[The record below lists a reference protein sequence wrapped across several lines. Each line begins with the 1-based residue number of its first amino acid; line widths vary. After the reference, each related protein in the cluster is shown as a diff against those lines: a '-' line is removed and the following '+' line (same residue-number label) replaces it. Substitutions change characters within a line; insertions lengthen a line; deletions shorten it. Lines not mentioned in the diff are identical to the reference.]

1 MKKDGHTHTRLS
13 HHGSQE
19 PLDLYLERAIELG
32 FTDYVVTEHA
42 PLPESF
48 LATYAGPRS
57 QDDDSA
63 MLASELVAYKEEVA
77 RVKEKYGEKIRIH
90 QGFEVDYLPEY
101 EAETQAFLQENADW
115 IDEIVLSVH
124 FLEND
129 YGLIGPID
137 YDPDQLKRFFSTG
150 LQDPQA
156 LFNKYLTAVQQ
167 SIDFD
172 TGLSTPV
179 RIGHITLI
187 RKFQKYFDFPD
198 FDQENQ
204 QKITA
209 ILTSILEKGYELDVN
224 AAGVRKE
231 FCGES
236 YPNSTIL
243 RQAVDLQVPMTYGSD
258 AHEVADLGLVYNELS
273 AIINENQ

>member
-1 MKKDGHTHTRLS
+1 MKKDGHTHTRFS

-42 PLPESF
+42 PLPDAF
-48 LATYAGPRS
+48 LAAYTGPRS

-63 MLASELVAYKEEVA
+63 MLASELTAYKAEVA
-77 RVKEKYGEKIRIH
+77 RVKEKYGNQIRIH
-90 QGFEVDYLPEY
+90 QGFEVDYLPGY
-101 EAETQAFLQENADW
+101 EAETKAFLQENANW

-124 FLEND
+124 FLRNSS
-129 YGLIGPID
+129 GLIGPID
-137 YDPDQLKRFFSTG
+137 YDTDQLKQFFPVE
-150 LQDPQA
+150 LQNPQV
-156 LFNKYLTAVQQ
+156 LFNKYVTAVQQ
-167 SIDFD
+167 SIEFD

-187 RKFQKYFDFPD
+187 RKFQKYFGFPD

-204 QKITA
+204 RKITA
-209 ILTSILEKGYELDVN
+209 ILTSILAKGYELDVN
-224 AAGVRKE
+224 AAGLRKE

-236 YPNSTIL
+236 YPDAKIL
-243 RQAVDLQVPMTYGSD
+243 RQAVELQVPMTYGSD
-258 AHEVADLGLVYNELS
+258 AHAVADLGLAYNELS
-273 AIINENQ
+273 TIINEK

>member
-1 MKKDGHTHTRLS
+1 MKKDGHTHTRFS

-42 PLPESF
+42 PLPEGF

-77 RVKEKYGEKIRIH
+77 RVKEKYGDKIRIH
-90 QGFEVDYLPEY
+90 RGFEVDYLPGY
-101 EAETQAFLQENADW
+101 EAETKAFLQENADW

-124 FLEND
+124 FFEND
-129 YGLIGPID
+129 HGLIGPID
-137 YDPDQLKRFFSTG
+137 YDPDQLKQFFPTE
-150 LQDPQA
+150 LQNPQA

-224 AAGVRKE
+224 AAGLRKE

-236 YPNSTIL
+236 YPNAKIL
-243 RQAVDLQVPMTYGSD
+243 RQAVALQVPMTYGSD
-258 AHEVADLGLVYNELS
+258 AHTVADLGLAYDELAAS
-273 AIINENQ
+273 VHQKS